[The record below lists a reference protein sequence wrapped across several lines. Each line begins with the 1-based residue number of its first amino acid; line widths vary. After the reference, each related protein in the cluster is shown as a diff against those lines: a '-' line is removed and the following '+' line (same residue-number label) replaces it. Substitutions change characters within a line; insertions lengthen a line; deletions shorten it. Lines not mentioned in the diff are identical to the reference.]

1 MRSVVVVAVVVG
13 VVSSV
18 SFMLHSGAA
27 VSEVKVRMFGSA
39 PR

>member
-1 MRSVVVVAVVVG
+1 MRSVLVVAVVVG
-13 VVSSV
+13 AASSV
-18 SFMLHSGAA
+18 SFMLHFGAT